1 MLAAVEIEQSVIG
14 SLIVDSSN
22 IKFIEDLK
30 EEFFTVNAHKEIYK
44 KMKQLSEKNSE
55 IDILTLHNNLDKDEI
70 QLSYI
75 TQLTAVAQV
84 YAIKSH
90 IEILKEKY
98 KRRNIVNNIQ
108 QLAEQV
114 TNDADLNTVV
124 YNFESEVKKIV
135 DSDSKVDDDSFS
147 IADKF
152 LEFLYSSK
160 NTNKK
165 FGIEFLDKTIGGLH
179 DGELTT
185 IAAKSG
191 VGKTALALQ
200 IIRAVLN
207 QNKKVL
213 LISREMSDV
222 QVFMRNITS
231 LTGISSMKMKNKDF
245 TPEEEAAITKAVMQL
260 TNNNGLYIND
270 NISKVPEIKK
280 RIRQVRPDLVV
291 IDYLQLLSPD
301 KSQNNRE
308 REVATLSREI
318 KNMTLDFNIPIIQL
332 SQLNDELKDFRPK
345 GERPMR
351 DSKAIYHDSNNV
363 IYIHEP
369 VGKDLEDA
377 CEANSLEVK
386 QVKAAKL
393 NQCTLV
399 DLIVDKCRDGGKA
412 IEQHWYAG
420 KRLYFQQCIGGA
432 LKESYKKQYKP
443 NSKTYR

>member
-1 MLAAVEIEQSVIG
+1 MLAAVEIEQSVLG
-14 SLIVDSSN
+14 SLIIDPVN
-22 IKFIEDLK
+22 IKFLEDLR
-30 EEFFTVNAHKEIYK
+30 EEFFTVKAHKEILKTLKFLNDK
-44 KMKQLSEKNSE
+44 KEE
-55 IDILTLHNNLDKDEI
+55 IDILTLHSNLSKEEI
-70 QLSYI
+70 QVNYI
-75 TQLTAVAQV
+75 TQLTVIAQT

-90 IEILKEKY
+90 IEILKEKF
-98 KRRNIVNNIQ
+98 KRRSIVNNINR
-108 QLAEQV
+108 LADQV
-114 TNDADLNTVV
+114 TNDADLNTVI

-135 DSDSKVDDDSFS
+135 DSESKMDDDSFS

-152 LEFLYSSK
+152 LEFLYSKQNK
-160 NTNKK
+160 NIK

-200 IIRAVLN
+200 IIRSVLN

-231 LTGISSMKMKNKDF
+231 LTGISSMKMKNKEF
-245 TPEEEAAITKAVMQL
+245 TTEEETAITKAVMQL
-260 TNNNGLYIND
+260 TSNNGLYIND
-270 NISKVPEIKK
+270 NISKISEIKK

-291 IDYLQLLSPD
+291 IDYLQLLAPE
-301 KSQNNRE
+301 KNLNNRE
-308 REVATLSREI
+308 REVALLSREI

-332 SQLNDELKDFRPK
+332 SQLNDELKDFRPR

-369 VGKDLEDA
+369 LGKDLEDA
-377 CEANSLEVK
+377 CEANSLDVK
-386 QVKAAKL
+386 QVNVAKL
-393 NQCTLV
+393 KQCTLV
-399 DLIVDKCRDGGKA
+399 DLIVDKCRDGSKA

-420 KRLYFQQCIGGA
+420 QRLYFQKCIGGA
-432 LKESYKKQYKP
+432 KNENYKKTYNSNYK
-443 NSKTYR
+443 K